1 MKRLEFTCEG
11 CDLTRYVKLPPGG
24 KTDVTLDGWVAHQV
38 VMQENGSVIF
48 ENSADLCPACAEK
61 MRHAINPANWPRAD
75 SMVKAAPEE
84 INRLNGREFPVRT
97 VTVDHANRAG
107 RV

>member
-24 KTDVTLDGWVAHQV
+24 NTDVTLDGWVAHQV
-38 VMQENGSVIF
+38 VMQENGVVVF

-61 MRHAINPANWPRAD
+61 MRHAINPGELATWGLHGE
-75 SMVKAAPEE
+75 AAPEE
-84 INRLNGREFPVRT
+84 VNRLNGRRFPAWT
-97 VTVDHANRAG
+97 VMAAQENRAG
-107 RV
+107 GG

>member
-11 CDLTRYVKLPPGG
+11 CDLKRYVTLPPGG
-24 KTDVTLDGWVAHQV
+24 ETNVTLDGWVAHHV
-38 VMQENGSVIF
+38 VMQENGSVAF

-75 SMVKAAPEE
+75 SMVRHPPKKSVA
-84 INRLNGREFPVRT
+84 
-97 VTVDHANRAG
+97 
-107 RV
+107 

>member
-1 MKRLEFTCEG
+1 MRRLEFTCEG

-38 VMQENGSVIF
+38 VMQENGAVIF

-75 SMVKAAPEE
+75 SMA
-84 INRLNGREFPVRT
+84 RLPPKKSIG
-97 VTVDHANRAG
+97 
-107 RV
+107 

>member
-38 VMQENGSVIF
+38 VMLTLPPQNVSRG
-48 ENSADLCPACAEK
+48 
-61 MRHAINPANWPRAD
+61 
-75 SMVKAAPEE
+75 
-84 INRLNGREFPVRT
+84 
-97 VTVDHANRAG
+97 
-107 RV
+107 